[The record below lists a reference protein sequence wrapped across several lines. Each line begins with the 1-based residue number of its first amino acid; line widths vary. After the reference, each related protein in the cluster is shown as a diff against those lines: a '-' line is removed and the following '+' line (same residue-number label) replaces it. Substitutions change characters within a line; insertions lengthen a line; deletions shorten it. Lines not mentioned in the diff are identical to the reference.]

1 VRYDETEKN
10 LVLDEYLS
18 DIDENGNLVKRA
30 EKEGTIIPSKKS
42 DDEIPNKRIATFSDM
57 IMNQLIIILPDKKR
71 SLEDYIKGGYRYFKT
86 KSGSLVRAEMSGS
99 NVAFQGG
106 YQIEKNEAI
115 TSVKMYPKD
124 NGYSYEIHSNT
135 LLGAENTLYTTL
147 AAHTEFSAF
156 RTLLENE
163 YCDLLTESTGT
174 NNKYRSGMKGKGS
187 RNCRLFDN
195 YNYTVY
201 IPTNEKIQALVDKK
215 ILPTATELERG
226 DEDSRLDSLCKAEG
240 WYATKL
246 FKDSADVRDSVAQ
259 VINAVV
265 SNFIRYH
272 VHDRSVAIGMAPEVD
287 EDGNYINNSSYESM
301 KRNEETGR
309 FVPLKV
315 NFDNNAL
322 TVTDNLGNPCH
333 VVKNNGLYNII
344 CKEYWFNTEEKDRLF
359 MASDVVI
366 HQIDDVLMYD
376 NLKPWRDVV
385 KEALKLK

>member
-1 VRYDETEKN
+1 
-10 LVLDEYLS
+10 
-18 DIDENGNLVKRA
+18 
-30 EKEGTIIPSKKS
+30 
-42 DDEIPNKRIATFSDM
+42 M

-86 KSGSLVRAEMSGS
+86 ESGSLVRAEMSGS

-344 CKEYWFNTEEKDRLF
+344 CKEYWFNTGENDRLF